1 MVDQPDVFTVEE
13 IARAAGVP
21 RASVQRLVDDGELK
35 PVAGSIFFDSR
46 AAVRAA
52 RRARHDAA
60 SLTVP
65 LSSSSTTPA
74 ATLREEQGF
83 SAVVSSLLHVAL
95 LAALIWSTSGVV
107 EMAAT
112 TPRDRL
118 VFLAGPGP
126 GGGGGGGGRAPKAP
140 VSRIEKPKPTAAPS
154 LAPEQEPLPSRA
166 LIAPVAIVAGDAKP
180 AAPEADG
187 SGPGVGPG
195 VDDGTGGGVGG
206 GPFRPGS
213 GIEPPRLLREVKAQY
228 TDDARKKGVTG
239 DVLLEIVIK
248 SDGSVGDVKVLR
260 GLGSGLDERAVTAVR
275 NWRFAPARRLGAPVD
290 VIVEVE
296 VEFSLR

>member
-1 MVDQPDVFTVEE
+1 MSSQLDVYTVDE

-21 RASVQRLVDDGELK
+21 RADIQRLVDTGEFR
-35 PVAGSIFFDSR
+35 PVTTGSTFFDTR
-46 AAVRAA
+46 AAVGAA
-52 RRARHDAA
+52 RRSRRDAA
-60 SLTVP
+60 GAAVPQGAALGQSHIGEQQRFSTV
-65 LSSSSTTPA
+65 A
-74 ATLREEQGF
+74 
-83 SAVVSSLLHVAL
+83 SSLAHVAV
-95 LAALIWSTSGVV
+95 LALLIWTTSGAV

-112 TPRDRL
+112 PKDRL

-126 GGGGGGGGRAPKAP
+126 GGGGGGGGRAHRAP
-140 VSRIEKPKPTAAPS
+140 VTRIEKPRPTAAQS
-154 LAPEQEPLPSRA
+154 LAPEPEPQPLPSRT
-166 LIAPVAIVAGDAKP
+166 LIAPVALVAGDEKP
-180 AAPEADG
+180 SAPQEEG

-195 VDDGTGGGVGG
+195 VEDGTGGGAGG
-206 GPFRPGS
+206 GPYRPGG

-228 TDDARKKGVTG
+228 TDDARRRGITG

-260 GLGSGLDERAVTAVR
+260 GLGFGLDDRAVSAVR
-275 NWRFAPARRLGAPVD
+275 SWRFSPARRLGSPVD